1 MASVKQGLIL
11 AAGRGTRLGD
21 LTENKPKPMVE
32 IGDGLTAIDW
42 ILKGYSEAGLESIV
56 IVIGYCGQQLI
67 DYLGAE
73 KYGLKLSY
81 IWQNLD
87 SYGTAA
93 AIQQAKD
100 QLENGPFIM
109 SYGDI
114 ITSHKNYRNLID
126 VATNY
131 TNETSNYIDTD
142 EPSNNLDTA
151 GTSQK
156 TPEVKPGVEPG
167 VMPVLLL
174 NWLEDISKGGLV
186 KYDISGEDD
195 KVLEVSN
202 IIEKPDLDTGGWNS
216 AGVYI
221 LTQDIF
227 NWIQQIEPSA
237 RGEYELPAAINL
249 MLESGQKLL
258 AIKQTGFWQD
268 IGVKDDLDVTREF
281 IESEKLI

>member
-42 ILKGYSEAGLESIV
+42 VLKGYSAAGLESVV

-126 VATNY
+126 VATNSMKG
-131 TNETSNYIDTD
+131 TSNH
-142 EPSNNLDTA
+142 LGTA
-151 GTSQK
+151 GNSNKLDINSIESNQK
-156 TPEVKPGVEPG
+156 TPEP
-167 VMPVLLL
+167 MPVLLL

-186 KYDISGEDD
+186 KFKKFGETEN
-195 KVLEVSN
+195 VLDVSN
-202 IIEKPDLDTGGWNS
+202 IIEKPDMDTGGWNS
-216 AGVYI
+216 AGIYI

-249 MLESGQKLL
+249 MLQSGQKLL